1 MLVKFIYIYMHG
13 NHSFMSKIN
22 ADAKEQACVSRIQGL
37 ITLRLRCMMMM
48 MTELSEV
55 LNYLETGI

>member
-1 MLVKFIYIYMHG
+1 MLVEFIYMHG
-13 NHSFMSKIN
+13 NHSFVSKIN
-22 ADAKEQACVSRIQGL
+22 ADAMEQACVSRIQGF
-37 ITLRLRCMMMM
+37 ITLRLRCLMMM

>member
-1 MLVKFIYIYMHG
+1 MHG
-13 NHSFMSKIN
+13 NHSFVSKIN
-22 ADAKEQACVSRIQGL
+22 ADAMEQACVSRIQGF
-37 ITLRLRCMMMM
+37 ITLRLRCLMMM